1 VTNSQTTLDANL
13 DVMINGVTD
22 REKQILQDVMRLY
35 FGKLEESER
44 HWDGIEVGK
53 YRQDRQ
59 AFAQFLLSG
68 K

>member
-22 REKQILQDVMRLY
+22 REKQILQDVIRLY

-44 HWDGIEVGK
+44 HWDGIEVSE
-53 YRQDRQ
+53 YRKDKE
-59 AFAQFLLSG
+59 AFARFLLTG